1 MIFAIILFAIQTV
14 YATLVGGLLLPKVPI
29 RDMALICVTLWLGLG
44 FMSAFLCPRYIL
56 SSVRY
61 DAKECLSCGKHD
73 AKKIE
78 MDKNIEVDKGTEFVK
93 LVLDDSNNS
102 ITTLSL

>member
-1 MIFAIILFAIQTV
+1 MIFAISLFAIQTV

-44 FMSAFLCPRYIL
+44 FMSAFLRPRYIL

-73 AKKIE
+73 AKKL
-78 MDKNIEVDKGTEFVK
+78 KWTR
-93 LVLDDSNNS
+93 
-102 ITTLSL
+102 TLK